1 MHRGETGHYRT
12 TTHGGEELRAFVPKP
27 LPPEPPLQLDG
38 PLLKALEA
46 ANHAL
51 GRLDGISAL
60 LPDKSL
66 FLYHYVRK
74 EAVLSSQ
81 IEGTQSSLTDLLQH
95 ERGDAPGVP
104 QDDVAEVSR
113 YVSALE
119 HGLRRLREDDFPLS
133 NRLIR
138 EVHGVLLASGRGSE
152 KAPGEFRRSQNWI
165 GGTRPGNADFV
176 PPPHIEVGDCMA
188 SLEHFL
194 HVADDGL
201 PDLVRVGLA
210 HVQLETIHPF
220 LDGNGRV
227 GRLLITFLLCHAGLL
242 QDPLLYLSLYLK
254 QNRSDYY
261 RLLTDVRLQGDWEA
275 WLAFFL
281 EGVRVTADGAFS
293 TAMRLTE
300 MFRDNKSRIS
310 SLGRAANSALRVHEA
325 LMAMPIRSIPEVG
338 RESGLSYPG
347 AAAGMDRLIELGIAA
362 EVPGHRRGRIF
373 VYAQYLNNL
382 AEGTEPL

>member
-1 MHRGETGHYRT
+1 MHRGATGHYRI
-12 TTHGGEELRAFVPKP
+12 TTHGGEEVRAFLPAP

-38 PLLKALEA
+38 SLLKLLEA
-46 ANHAL
+46 ANRAL
-51 GRLDGISAL
+51 GRLDGISTL
-60 LPDKSL
+60 LPDKTL

-81 IEGTQSSLTDLLQH
+81 IEGTQSSLTDLLEH
-95 ERGDAPGVP
+95 ERGGAPGAP

-113 YVSALE
+113 YVAALE

-138 EVHGVLLASGRGSE
+138 EVHGVLLAPGRGSK
-152 KAPGEFRRSQNWI
+152 KAPGAFRRSQNWI
-165 GGTRPGNADFV
+165 GGTRPGDAEFV
-176 PPPHIEVGDCMA
+176 PPPHSEVEGCMA
-188 SLEHFL
+188 ELERFL
-194 HVADDGL
+194 HASDDGV

-261 RLLTDVRLQGDWEA
+261 RLLTNVRLRGDWEA

-293 TAMRLTE
+293 TAMHLTE
-300 MFRDNKSRIS
+300 MFRDDKARIS
-310 SLGRAANSALRVHEA
+310 ALGRAANSALRVHDA
-325 LMAMPIRSIPEVG
+325 LIANPIGSIPEIG

-347 AAAGMDRLIELGIAA
+347 AAAGMNRLVELGIAA
-362 EVPGHRRGRIF
+362 EITGEARSRIF
-373 VYAQYLNNL
+373 VYGQYLKNL

>member
-1 MHRGETGHYRT
+1 
-12 TTHGGEELRAFVPKP
+12 
-27 LPPEPPLQLDG
+27 
-38 PLLKALEA
+38 
-46 ANHAL
+46 
-51 GRLDGISAL
+51 
-60 LPDKSL
+60 
-66 FLYHYVRK
+66 
-74 EAVLSSQ
+74 
-81 IEGTQSSLTDLLQH
+81 
-95 ERGDAPGVP
+95 
-104 QDDVAEVSR
+104 
-113 YVSALE
+113 
-119 HGLRRLREDDFPLS
+119 
-133 NRLIR
+133 
-138 EVHGVLLASGRGSE
+138 
-152 KAPGEFRRSQNWI
+152 
-165 GGTRPGNADFV
+165 
-176 PPPHIEVGDCMA
+176 MA

>member
-152 KAPGEFRRSQNWI
+152 KVPGEFRRSQNWI